1 MVMLAV
7 LYCNAARPA
16 SRCGSE
22 EAPESQLR
30 RLTMFLAT
38 ILRAVMHVVN
48 AIGEANRRKAEREL
62 ALMIRRNGSKFTD
75 SLERGMERR
84 VHA

>member
-1 MVMLAV
+1 
-7 LYCNAARPA
+7 
-16 SRCGSE
+16 
-22 EAPESQLR
+22 
-30 RLTMFLAT
+30 MFLAT